1 MSFKKGCVLEFVFSR
16 RKLAS
21 KSDINAVLLC
31 LFGFYIYI
39 LVHLPFLITY
49 DSYNTEI
56 YFILYFAF
64 SLNLFFIKKQT
75 SIRDNCIKNIFI
87 FNFIINPLS
96 LYFLPNSCLI
106 LFPYFFTG
114 IPLYI
119 LLKKTKG
126 QIFFG
131 FLNFL
136 FKIGFFYLFN
146 KNYNFETQS
155 NIWIMVYEF
164 AIFSFYFYFIL
175 IFLRITNKNIKQDT
189 SKLTNLAVIDDLTQ
203 LYNRRY
209 LSKIMEQNT
218 RDCAIGL
225 VDIDEFKKINDN
237 YGHQIGDKAL
247 IRVSKVFRNYQ
258 YSRLSVI
265 RFGGDE
271 FLFLLEKGTIS
282 ELASILETIRKIVE
296 KMDFGEDIP
305 EGITISCGI
314 SKCEGGHSWNKII
327 EKTDKA
333 LYNAKIEGRNKVCYL
348 K

>member
-1 MSFKKGCVLEFVFSR
+1 MT
-16 RKLAS
+16 
-21 KSDINAVLLC
+21 LL
-31 LFGFYIYI
+31 GFYIYF
-39 LVHLPFLITY
+39 LAHLPLIIN
-49 DSYNTEI
+49 DFSNTKI
-56 YFILYFAF
+56 YFTIYILF
-64 SLNLFFIKKQT
+64 SLNLLIIKKHT
-75 SIRDNCIKNIFI
+75 SIRDNCIKNVFI

-106 LFPYFFTG
+106 LIPYFFSG
-114 IPLYI
+114 IPLNI
-119 LLKKTKG
+119 LLKKTKN

-131 FLNFL
+131 SISLL
-136 FKIGFFYLFN
+136 FKISFFYLFSKTTPFEMQ
-146 KNYNFETQS
+146 KNTLLS
-155 NIWIMVYEF
+155 IYELSL
-164 AIFSFYFYFIL
+164 FSIYFYFIL
-175 IFLRITNKNIKQDT
+175 IFLRITNRNIKKDT
-189 SKLTNLAVIDDLTQ
+189 SILTNLAVIDDLTQ

-209 LSKIMEQNT
+209 LSNIMGLDT

-247 IRVSKVFRNYQ
+247 IRVSKVFKNYQ

-271 FLFLLEKGTIS
+271 FLFLLENGTIS
-282 ELASILETIRKIVE
+282 ELASILETIRKIIE
-296 KMDFGEDIP
+296 KMDFEQDIP

-314 SKCEGGHSWNKII
+314 SQCTNGQSWNKII

-333 LYNAKIEGRNKVCYL
+333 LYNAKLEGRNRICYL

>member
-1 MSFKKGCVLEFVFSR
+1 MEFVFSR
-16 RKLAS
+16 RKLTS
-21 KSDINAVLLC
+21 KSDINSVLMTL
-31 LFGFYIYI
+31 LGFYVYFLAHLPLIVNSDVSNTKIYFYIY
-39 LVHLPFLITY
+39 FL
-49 DSYNTEI
+49 
-56 YFILYFAF
+56 F
-64 SLNLFFIKKQT
+64 SLNLLIIKKHT
-75 SIRDNCIKNIFI
+75 LIRDNCIKNVFI

-106 LFPYFFTG
+106 LIPYFFSG
-114 IPLYI
+114 IPLNI
-119 LLKKTKG
+119 LLKKTKN

-131 FLNFL
+131 SISLL
-136 FKIGFFYLFN
+136 FKISFFYLFSKITPFEMQ
-146 KNYNFETQS
+146 KNTLLS
-155 NIWIMVYEF
+155 IYELSL
-164 AIFSFYFYFIL
+164 FSIYFYFIL
-175 IFLRITNKNIKQDT
+175 IFLRITNRNIKKDT
-189 SKLTNLAVIDDLTQ
+189 SMLTNLAVIDDLTQ

-209 LSKIMEQNT
+209 LSNIMGLYT

-247 IRVSKVFRNYQ
+247 IRVSKVFKNYQ

-271 FLFLLEKGTIS
+271 FLFLLENGTIS
-282 ELASILETIRKIVE
+282 ELASILETIRKIIE
-296 KMDFGEDIP
+296 KMDFEQDIP

-314 SKCEGGHSWNKII
+314 SQCTNGQAWNKII

-333 LYNAKIEGRNKVCYL
+333 LYNAKLEGRNRICYL